1 MSDDVWEPYL
11 WDRSGE
17 PDDELRRLESLLAR
31 YRFDQRATP
40 LVPGSDAR
48 RDDEPDGRGD

>member
-17 PDDELRRLESLLAR
+17 PDEELRRLESLLAR
-31 YRFDQRATP
+31 YRFDDRAT
-40 LVPGSDAR
+40 LLLPGSDVR
-48 RDDEPDGRGD
+48 RDDETDGHGE